1 MRIERTNIAYGRSP
15 SGALLPSIVGAAVAL
30 AILFAASMGRA
41 ARTEPLVL
49 HMSPKG
55 SDHNPGT
62 AELPVATLRRVHSI
76 LEERRPD
83 ADVVVKVRS
92 DAGPYHDQSVLW
104 TYYHPAHTIT
114 IESDPAHINAT
125 FVASD
130 DPAVRTFFGL
140 SAMRGERTNIV
151 LRRLTIRNYTGR
163 AVLFMG
169 DRDVRAHWNGSNAI
183 ERCVFELIGNARLPQ
198 RQIAYSAVGL
208 VNSRNNRIVG
218 CTFLDIKNHTLAN
231 YPQAGPD
238 KPLTGN
244 PSGED
249 ANSKTFG
256 TSNNPNL
263 PIICIYLS
271 NYSDSNVVDSCTFR
285 RIKGDV
291 VRIRDSSNFNRIV
304 RNYFEIA
311 GWNAIV
317 TTWYCCDPR
326 QMCTKEFEPE
336 APSRGNVI
344 AGNRAAGNWKCG
356 VPRLYYDM
364 TPPKGMEGKPPDPK
378 VMKIENNVLGPYPA
392 RIASVRKKST

>member
-1 MRIERTNIAYGRSP
+1 MSERIQAVPARGRTRTLSVFF
-15 SGALLPSIVGAAVAL
+15 LAAVAPAFL
-30 AILFAASMGRA
+30 CVVPPVRA
-41 ARTEPLVL
+41 AGTERFTIYL
-49 HMSPKG
+49 SPKG
-55 SDHNPGT
+55 SDRNPGT
-62 AELPVATLRRVHSI
+62 AERPLATLQRAHAI
-76 LEERRPD
+76 LEERRPE
-83 ADVVVKVRS
+83 ADVVIKVRS
-92 DAGPYHDQSVLW
+92 DAGPYVDQSVLW

-114 IESDPAHINAT
+114 IESEPASLNAT

-140 SAMRGERTNIV
+140 SAMRGEPTNII
-151 LRRLTIRNYTGR
+151 LRRLTVRNYINRG
-163 AVLFMG
+163 VLFMG

-183 ERCVFELIGNARLPQ
+183 EHCVFERIGNARFPE

-231 YPQAGPD
+231 YPQPGPE
-238 KPLTGN
+238 KPLVGN

-249 ANSKTFG
+249 ASKAWTG
-256 TSNNPNL
+256 TSSNPNL
-263 PIICIYLS
+263 PIVCIYLS
-271 NYSDSNVVDSCTFR
+271 HYSDSNVVESCTFR

-291 VRIRDSSNFNRIV
+291 VRIRDASNDNRIV

-311 GWNAIV
+311 GWNALV
-317 TTWYCCDPR
+317 TTWYCSEPR

-364 TPPKGMEGKPPDPK
+364 TPPKGSQGRPPDPK
-378 VMKIENNVLGPYPA
+378 VMKLENNVLDSYPPHTPSNRNTSA
-392 RIASVRKKST
+392 